1 MCVQAFVVKVERDG
15 QQEALLVQRTF
26 EEFQEL
32 HSKLRLVFPS
42 SKLPR
47 YTHTHIHPSLL
58 FLPHD
63 LCRVTGAEAYSSV
76 THTHPVMSPLFAS
89 PKVSLA
95 VL

>member
-47 YTHTHIHPSLL
+47 YTHTHPSVPP
-58 FLPHD
+58 FSATRPMQGD
-63 LCRVTGAEAYSSV
+63 RG
-76 THTHPVMSPLFAS
+76 
-89 PKVSLA
+89 
-95 VL
+95 